1 MTTGQLIQQARKS
14 AGLSQKQLGEKLGLS
29 ASMIGQWENDL
40 RNPKLE
46 TIQRIAAAL
55 GCDPYSLYSWD
66 QATAALEEHINA
78 QPPQQRI
85 SAALGKLNDDGMEK
99 AADAVEVIAEVPRY
113 QAQLAPTA
121 PAEPEEGTD
130 TTPAPEGE
138 EGLYNQA
145 EPIGQREGGEEG

>member
-1 MTTGQLIQQARKS
+1 MTQKELGNKLKISYVNISQL
-14 AGLSQKQLGEKLGLS
+14 
-29 ASMIGQWENDL
+29 ENDQ
-40 RNPKLE
+40 RAPGFE

-145 EPIGQREGGEEG
+145 EPIGPREGGEEG

>member
-1 MTTGQLIQQARKS
+1 MTQTELGNKLKISYVNISQL
-14 AGLSQKQLGEKLGLS
+14 
-29 ASMIGQWENDL
+29 ENDQ
-40 RNPKLE
+40 RAPGFE

>member
-1 MTTGQLIQQARKS
+1 MTTGQLIRAARKR
-14 AGLSQKQLGEKLGLS
+14 AGLTQKELGNKLKISYVNISQL
-29 ASMIGQWENDL
+29 ENDQ
-40 RNPKLE
+40 RAPGFE

>member
-1 MTTGQLIQQARKS
+1 MTQKELGNKLKISYVNISQL
-14 AGLSQKQLGEKLGLS
+14 
-29 ASMIGQWENDL
+29 ENDQ
-40 RNPKLE
+40 RAPGFE

-78 QPPQQRI
+78 QPPQRI

>member
-1 MTTGQLIQQARKS
+1 MTQKELGNKLKISYVNISQL
-14 AGLSQKQLGEKLGLS
+14 
-29 ASMIGQWENDL
+29 ENDQ
-40 RNPKLE
+40 RAPGFE

>member
-1 MTTGQLIQQARKS
+1 MTQKELGNKLKISYVNISQL
-14 AGLSQKQLGEKLGLS
+14 
-29 ASMIGQWENDL
+29 ENDQ
-40 RNPKLE
+40 RAPGFE

-145 EPIGQREGGEEG
+145 EPIGQREGGDEG

>member
-1 MTTGQLIQQARKS
+1 MTQKELGNKLKISYVNISQL
-14 AGLSQKQLGEKLGLS
+14 
-29 ASMIGQWENDL
+29 ENDQ
-40 RNPKLE
+40 RAPGFE

-99 AADAVEVIAEVPRY
+99 AA
-113 QAQLAPTA
+113 
-121 PAEPEEGTD
+121 EPEEGTD

>member
-1 MTTGQLIQQARKS
+1 MTQKELGNKLKISYVNISQL
-14 AGLSQKQLGEKLGLS
+14 
-29 ASMIGQWENDL
+29 ENDQ
-40 RNPKLE
+40 RAPGFE

-85 SAALGKLNDDGMEK
+85 SAALGMLTDDGMEK